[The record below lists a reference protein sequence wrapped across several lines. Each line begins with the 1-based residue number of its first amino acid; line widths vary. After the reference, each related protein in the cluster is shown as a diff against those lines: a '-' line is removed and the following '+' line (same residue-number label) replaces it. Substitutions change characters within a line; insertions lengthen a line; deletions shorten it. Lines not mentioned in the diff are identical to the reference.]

1 MNKVLHVAWREFTA
15 TVLTKGFLLGVIL
28 LPVIMLIAVPAALFL
43 VSMKPPPVEGRVA
56 LIDRTG
62 GPDAPGAGGA
72 GLVAPEFEARFT
84 PAAIEEAV
92 RSRAREAGQA
102 AQKQVQRMMPQQP
115 GMPDIAATAEAA
127 IDVPRLSSEVMA
139 PDADVEAAKRTLLE
153 TPADKSSQKLALI
166 VTDPDAVVLTEGT
179 ERFGAFQLYT
189 RAKLDARVQALI
201 RAQAR
206 EAVIQAR
213 LKASGQDPAR
223 VRALMRMDIPD
234 AVAVTSE
241 GEKKTS
247 ELQQMMLPLAFM
259 MLLWISVFTGGQ
271 FLLTSTI
278 EEKSNR
284 IMEVL
289 LSAVSPMQLMT
300 GKIIGQMAAGL
311 LILTVYSGLGIIG
324 LIVAARMD
332 LIEWQNLLFL
342 GIFFFI
348 AFFLIASMMA
358 AVGAAV
364 TDIHEAQTLMT
375 PIMIVVML
383 PMLLMMPIIWNPD
396 STLATVMSFI
406 PPINPFVM
414 VLRLSSSSPPPLWQT
429 LLSIGVGV
437 VAVLIM
443 LKAAAKVFRIGVL
456 MYGKPPNFATLI
468 RWVRMA

>member
-1 MNKVLHVAWREFTA
+1 MNKILHVAWREFTA
-15 TVLTKGFLLGVIL
+15 TVLTKGFLVGVIL
-28 LPVIMLIAVPAALFL
+28 LPVIMLVAVPAAMFL
-43 VSMKPPPVEGRVA
+43 VNMKPPPVEGRVA

-62 GPDAPGAGGA
+62 AGGGPGA
-72 GLVAPEFEARFT
+72 VAPEFEARFA
-84 PAAIEEAV
+84 PGAIEEAV
-92 RSRAREAGQA
+92 RQRAREAGEA
-102 AQKQVQRMMPQQP
+102 AQKQVERMVPQQP
-115 GMPDIAATAEAA
+115 GMAGMPDMAAAAEAA
-127 IDVPRLSSEVMA
+127 IDVPRLSAEVLA
-139 PDADVEAAKRTLLE
+139 PDADVEAAKKALLE
-153 TPADKSSQKLALI
+153 TPADKSEQKLALI
-166 VTDPDAVVLTEGT
+166 VTDPDAVLLGEGKD
-179 ERFGAFQLYT
+179 RFGAFQLYT

-201 RAQAR
+201 RSQAR
-206 EAVIQAR
+206 ESVIQAR

-234 AVAVTSE
+234 AVAVTRE

-247 ELQQMMLPLAFM
+247 EIQQMMLPLAFM

-300 GKIIGQMAAGL
+300 GKILGQMAAGL
-311 LILTVYSGLGIIG
+311 LILTVYSGLGIVG
-324 LIVAARMD
+324 LIIAARMD

-342 GIFFFI
+342 GVFFFI

-375 PIMIVVML
+375 PIMVVVML

-429 LLSIGVGV
+429 LLSIGVGIA
-437 VAVLIM
+437 AVLVM
-443 LKAAAKVFRIGVL
+443 LRVAAKIFRIGVL
-456 MYGKPPNFATLI
+456 LYGKPPNFATLI
-468 RWVRMA
+468 KWARMA